1 MKLKENLVYSLNRLF
16 VGAIILFILFS
27 TFLLN
32 LDFYLYSVVVF
43 LIFYEFYKSIL
54 KKKLM
59 TLYFFVLFILE
70 FFVSFFLLSNSFLFI
85 IIALFFLL
93 LSIYFDKYFNIF
105 FTLFLINILII
116 IFNLSIIYITI
127 IYLIISISFINDTI
141 AYIAGSYLKGP
152 LISPKISPKKT
163 WTGTSISFITT
174 SFLLIY
180 FDFSLFISLIM
191 AISLFYGDIYFS
203 FIKRKLGIKDFSRIL
218 STHGGILDRLD
229 SISFLIIIFAFLN
242 F

>member
-116 IFNLSIIYITI
+116 IFNLSIIDRTI

-229 SISFLIIIFAFLN
+229 SISFLIIIVAFLN